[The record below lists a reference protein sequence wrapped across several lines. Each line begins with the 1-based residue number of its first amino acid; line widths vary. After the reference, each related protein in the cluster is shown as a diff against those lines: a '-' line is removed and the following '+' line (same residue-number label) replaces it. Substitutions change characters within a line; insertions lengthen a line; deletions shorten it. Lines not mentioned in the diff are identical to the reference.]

1 MFDTCLTKYVCPTN
15 EEDFCLVP
23 IIQVLPSEFIRVRVM
38 KGYTMLGYISL
49 LHRQKYQLG
58 PKYQNSNFF

>member
-23 IIQVLPSEFIRVRVM
+23 IIQVLPSEFIRVRV
-38 KGYTMLGYISL
+38 S
-49 LHRQKYQLG
+49 
-58 PKYQNSNFF
+58 

>member
-23 IIQVLPSEFIRVRVM
+23 IIQVPPSEFIPV
-38 KGYTMLGYISL
+38 S
-49 LHRQKYQLG
+49 
-58 PKYQNSNFF
+58 